1 MKIDLAGE
9 NIEIGRNDEW
19 IFYKNRLTSSATQW
33 ASDKWKLK
41 NVGVLYVEE
50 KKVYGKLAETLFEI
64 PPDTQ
69 ERYFIIIDTKTNE
82 AIYETTSYESLL
94 YRIDFM
100 GIAKSFK

>member
-9 NIEIGRNDEW
+9 NIEMGRNDEW

-33 ASDKWKLK
+33 AKDKWKLK
-41 NVGVLYVEE
+41 NVGVLYAEE
-50 KKVYGKLAETLFEI
+50 KKVYGKFAEDLFEI
-64 PPDTQ
+64 QPDTQ
-69 ERYFIIIDTKTNE
+69 ERFFIIIDTGTNE

>member
-1 MKIDLAGE
+1 MKMDLAGE

-19 IFYKNRLTSSATQW
+19 IFYKNCLTSSATQW
-33 ASDKWKLK
+33 ARDKWKLK

-50 KKVYGKLAETLFEI
+50 KKVYGKFAETLFEI
-64 PPDTQ
+64 QPDTQ
-69 ERYFIIIDTKTNE
+69 ERSFIIIDTKTNE